1 MASGG
6 GIRVGRAFGA
16 PVLLKPS
23 WFAIAVVVTL
33 AFAPSVRR
41 SVPGIGIGAFG
52 VGFSFAV
59 LLLVSVLVHELAHA
73 AMAKAVDSPAD
84 AVVLDVW
91 GGHTSF
97 SVESSSP
104 ARSFAVAAVGPA
116 ANAVIAGLALL
127 VLPAMQTGGVPRL
140 LTVATLQAN
149 VFVAAFNSLPGLPLD
164 GGRVL
169 EALVWRLAKDRET
182 GTLLAGWCGRL
193 VAVAVGYAVLGLP
206 PFAGRRLG
214 VTGVIWL
221 LLIALL
227 LWQGATQAIKMAHWR
242 RKAPLVSVRDL
253 LRAAVPVASTATLA
267 TAAAAAAAAGAG
279 DVVVLDVYGRP
290 AALVDTRE
298 AASVPALRADLV
310 QASEVAHALPA
321 GSVIDLTLQGE
332 QLIEL
337 LERTPHAQYVVLDE
351 QQQVVGVLAWDDVAA
366 AVGVK

>member
-23 WFAIAVVVTL
+23 WFVIAVVVTL

-116 ANAVIAGLALL
+116 SNAVIAGLALL
-127 VLPAMQTGGVPRL
+127 ALPAMQTGGVPRL

-164 GGRVL
+164 GGR
-169 EALVWRLAKDRET
+169 AGIRNAKVVIT
-182 GTLLAGWCGRL
+182 GNSLNEPRVVTTGSF
-193 VAVAVGYAVLGLP
+193 GYFTFDA
-206 PFAGRRLG
+206 
-214 VTGVIWL
+214 
-221 LLIALL
+221 
-227 LWQGATQAIKMAHWR
+227 
-242 RKAPLVSVRDL
+242 
-253 LRAAVPVASTATLA
+253 LA
-267 TAAAAAAAAGAG
+267 T
-279 DVVVLDVYGRP
+279 
-290 AALVDTRE
+290 
-298 AASVPALRADLV
+298 
-310 QASEVAHALPA
+310 
-321 GSVIDLTLQGE
+321 GE
-332 QLIEL
+332 
-337 LERTPHAQYVVLDE
+337 TYVVTVNS
-351 QQQVVGVLAWDDVAA
+351 QRYTFSTPSRVVSLFDNIVDMDFVADP
-366 AVGVK
+366 VE